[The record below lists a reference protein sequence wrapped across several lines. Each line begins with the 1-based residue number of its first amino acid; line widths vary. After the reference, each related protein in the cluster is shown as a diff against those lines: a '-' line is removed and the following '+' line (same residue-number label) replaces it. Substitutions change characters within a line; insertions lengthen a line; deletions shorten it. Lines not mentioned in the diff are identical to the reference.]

1 MDKPKPQERRQEDA
15 SMRGGKRLADRVNAT
30 ADKLALLDSIV
41 KSIKRNG
48 EAVVRAVEA
57 A

>member
-1 MDKPKPQERRQEDA
+1 MEKPKPQERRQEETQ
-15 SMRGGKRLADRVNAT
+15 MRGGKRLSDRVTAT